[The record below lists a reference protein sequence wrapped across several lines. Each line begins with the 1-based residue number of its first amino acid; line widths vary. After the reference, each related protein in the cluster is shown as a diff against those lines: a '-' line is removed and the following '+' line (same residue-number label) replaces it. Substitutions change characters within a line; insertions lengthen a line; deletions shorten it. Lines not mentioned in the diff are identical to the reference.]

1 MRASALPTSGLLGR
15 GLPVVGGLIVG
26 LLTAA
31 CGGGEMQS
39 ADERQAR
46 IDEMYAGYQD
56 EFPEVRDI
64 EAAELHRD
72 LAGASPPVLVDV
84 RTDEERAVSIIPGA
98 LSRQEFEARREE
110 LSGRP
115 VVTYCTIGYRSGL
128 YADELASQGWDVHNL
143 RGSILS
149 WTHEGGELESAEGP
163 TRRVHVY
170 GRRWNLVADGFEAV
184 W

>member
-1 MRASALPTSGLLGR
+1 MRSSEEK
-15 GLPVVGGLIVG
+15 V
-26 LLTAA
+26 
-31 CGGGEMQS
+31 
-39 ADERQAR
+39 AR
-46 IDEMYAGYQD
+46 IDEMYAGYRED
-56 EFPEVRDI
+56 FPEVAEVDV
-64 EAAELHRD
+64 AELRRD
-72 LAGASPPVLVDV
+72 LAGESPPVLVDV

-98 LSRQEFEARREE
+98 ISREEFESRREE
-110 LSGRP
+110 LTGRP

-128 YADELASQGWDVHNL
+128 YADELSRQGWDVHNL

-149 WTHEGGELESAEGP
+149 WTHEGGELEDAAGS